1 MDRLRAVCGFGRRR
15 GAKRGDPRHDPCQ
28 QIGGRLD
35 ARQNLD
41 ANTIGAKLLVCGACL
56 AGVVEEQSETL
67 GLRSGQVA
75 VHAGGDQVEFVV
87 GQHFRGITLRVGP
100 ALASFVLGCQEDAEF
115 KSGSM

>member
-1 MDRLRAVCGFGRRR
+1 MRGR
-15 GAKRGDPRHDPCQ
+15 H
-28 QIGGRLD
+28 L
-35 ARQNLD
+35 N

-75 VHAGGDQVEFVV
+75 VHTGGDQGEFVV
-87 GQHFRGITLRVGP
+87 GQHLRSITLRVGP
-100 ALASFVLGCQEDAEF
+100 ALARFVLRCQEHAEF